1 MQPSVGGMTESD
13 AKPQSA
19 LDLNR
24 FIPAETALY
33 RWSPL
38 GFWGTTLAVFVI
50 SFGSFALTAEITGRP
65 HLGYINAAGA
75 WQLNNVSWIGFV
87 LSMILTTGVA
97 LTQIGRRRWETERAN
112 LLAAL
117 EPQGREAANALCDG
131 VPVSWR
137 RSYWIL
143 TAIGLTGGLLFNV
156 IMTRA
161 QNTSPLE
168 YVQSIGFWFLVFSPW
183 LYAVGMRAGL
193 SLAREGKEMRRLIS
207 AHVVIDLY
215 HLERLDI
222 FGRIGLAAAG
232 SWLVMAGVL
241 LLFIAD
247 PGQAWI
253 AILAIAL
260 AVLGGVI
267 ALTNAVRPIQRK
279 IHAAKMAELAEV
291 HRHMAQ
297 ARERAFAGDDTAASA
312 LAGLTDYEVWVER
325 RPEWPISTSVTLRFS
340 LYILIPILPILGS
353 YLFEKFADRMIHGGL
368 F

>member
-1 MQPSVGGMTESD
+1 MTTSD
-13 AKPQSA
+13 AKSLPT

-24 FIPAETALY
+24 FTSAETALY

-50 SFGSFALTAEITGRP
+50 SFGSFAMIAEITGRP
-65 HLGYINAAGA
+65 HLGYVDAAGT
-75 WQLNNVSWIGFV
+75 WQLNTVSWVGFV

-97 LTQIGRRRWETERAN
+97 LTQIGRRRWETERAS
-112 LLAAL
+112 LLAAI
-117 EPQGREAANALCDG
+117 EPLGHEAANALCDG
-131 VPVSWR
+131 APVSWR
-137 RSYWIL
+137 RYYWAL
-143 TAIGLTGGLLFNV
+143 TAAGVIVGLVFNLLMLRSQSV
-156 IMTRA
+156 TLL
-161 QNTSPLE
+161 QYL
-168 YVQSIGFWFLVFSPW
+168 QSIGLWFLLLSPW

-193 SLAREGKEMRRLIS
+193 SLAREGREMRKLIS
-207 AHVVIDLY
+207 EHVVIDLY

-241 LLFIAD
+241 LLFVAD
-247 PGQAWI
+247 ASQAWI
-253 AILAIAL
+253 ATPAIAL
-260 AVLGGVI
+260 AVLGGVV

-279 IHAAKMAELAEV
+279 IHAAKAVELAQV
-291 HRHMAQ
+291 HKLMAQ
-297 ARERAFAGDDTAASA
+297 ARERAFAGDDSAASA

-353 YLFEKFADRMIHGGL
+353 YLFEKFADGLIYGGV

>member
-1 MQPSVGGMTESD
+1 MTERD
-13 AKPQSA
+13 ATPEPV

-24 FIPAETALY
+24 FTPAETALY

-38 GFWGTTLAVFVI
+38 GFWGTTLAIFAI
-50 SFGSFALTAEITGRP
+50 SFGSFALIAEITGRP
-65 HLGYINAAGA
+65 HLGYVNAAGA
-75 WQLNNVSWIGFV
+75 WRLNTVSWIGFV

-97 LTQIGRRRWETERAN
+97 LTQVGRRRWETERAS
-112 LLAAL
+112 LLAAI
-117 EPQGREAANALCDG
+117 EPRGREAANALCDG

-137 RSYWIL
+137 RHYW
-143 TAIGLTGGLLFNV
+143 TLTGIGVIGGLVFNA

-161 QNTSPLE
+161 EAVTPLQ
-168 YVQSIGFWFLVFSPW
+168 YVQSIGLWFLLFSPW

-193 SLAREGKEMRRLIS
+193 SLAREGREMRKLIAS
-207 AHVVIDLY
+207 HVVIDLY

-241 LLFIAD
+241 LLFVAD
-247 PGQAWI
+247 PRQAWI
-253 AILAIAL
+253 ALPAIAL
-260 AVLGGVI
+260 AVLGGVV

-279 IHAAKMAELAEV
+279 IHAAKAVELAEV
-291 HRHMAQ
+291 HRLMAE
-297 ARERAFAGDDTAASA
+297 ARERAFAGEDQAASA

-325 RPEWPISTSVTLRFS
+325 RREWPISSSVTLRFS
-340 LYILIPILPILGS
+340 LYILIPVLPILGS
-353 YLFEKFADRMIHGGL
+353 YLFEKFADRIIYGGA